1 MTQRQFDASI
11 KQLLD
16 EYLDRAIARVKRL
29 QQIKSGS
36 RDVHRVRV
44 REPKRWSLAR
54 LAPQGVDGRERQP
67 ALQGWSGI
75 VAT

>member
-44 REPKRWSLAR
+44 REHVVPEHTVRAHWRLQPGRVADAR
-54 LAPQGVDGRERQP
+54 ALRE
-67 ALQGWSGI
+67 A
-75 VAT
+75 A